1 MQPILLDGN
10 NLTLSGL
17 HAIVSGQPVTIAPAA
32 MTRMAASRA
41 CIEGIIAGGRVV
53 YGVNTGF
60 GKLAN
65 IHIPDSELDQLQL
78 NLVLSHA
85 CGVGDPIPA
94 PIVRALLALK
104 INALCKGFSGTR
116 PELALFLQ
124 EMLNRSLL
132 PVIPCKGSVG
142 ASGDLAPLA
151 HMTLVML
158 GLGEAYYEGE
168 RLAGAAALARAGLTP
183 VTLKAKE
190 GLALLNGTQVLT
202 AYAAVALQR
211 ALNLVRL
218 ADIAAAISVESLL
231 NSRTAFDPRIQKAR
245 GHREQTRV
253 ADNLTRLLDGSAIVE
268 SHAHCG
274 KVQDAYSSRCTPQVH
289 GAVRQALAYAA
300 EVIGTELNAS
310 TDNPLIFAAE
320 NEVLSGGNFHGQP
333 VSLACDTL
341 AIAAAQLA
349 NISERRLENLMDPV
363 QSGLPPFLAAESG
376 TNSGFMIA
384 QVTAAALVSENKV
397 LTHPASVDS
406 IPTSANQEDFVSMG
420 TFASRKALEVVQNCE
435 TIIGIEL
442 LAGCQAMDFR
452 TGLKFGQDPQAFS
465 CALEPGRG
473 TGPAWRLIRS
483 RIGSMPHDRLLHTD
497 ICTISAMAREN
508 IIVETAE
515 AAVGEL

>member
-1 MQPILLDGN
+1 MQPILLDGHS
-10 NLTLSGL
+10 LTLADL
-17 HAIVSGQPVTIAPAA
+17 YAIAGGHPVAIAPAA
-32 MTRMAASRA
+32 VASMAASRA
-41 CIEGIIAGGRVV
+41 CIEGIIAEGRVV

-60 GKLAN
+60 GKLAS
-65 IHIPDSELDQLQL
+65 IHIPNDELDRLQL

-94 PIVRALLALK
+94 PVVRAVLALK

-116 PELALFLQ
+116 PELAAFLQ
-124 EMLNRSLL
+124 EILNRGII

-158 GLGEAYYEGE
+158 GLGEAFFEGE
-168 RLAGAAALARAGLTP
+168 RLAGAEALARAGLTP
-183 VTLKAKE
+183 VALTAKE

-202 AYAAVALQR
+202 AYAAISLQR
-211 ALNLVRL
+211 ALNLARL

-231 NSRTAFDPRIQKAR
+231 NSRTAFDPRIQQAR
-245 GHREQTRV
+245 GHKAQIRV
-253 ADNLTRLLDGSAIVE
+253 ADNLIRLLAGSEIVE
-268 SHAHCG
+268 SHADCG

-289 GAVRQALAYAA
+289 GAVRQALAYA
-300 EVIGTELNAS
+300 EGVITTELNAS
-310 TDNPLIFAAE
+310 TDNPLIFAEE

-333 VSLACDTL
+333 VALAADTL

-406 IPTSANQEDFVSMG
+406 IPTSANQEDLVSMG

-435 TIIGIEL
+435 TVIGIEL

-452 TGLKFGQDPQAFS
+452 TGLKFGQDPFTFR

-497 ICTISAMAREN
+497 ICAIGAMVREN
-508 IIVETAE
+508 IIVKSAEET
-515 AAVGEL
+515 VGQL